1 MRTPANQKGRP
12 GRQAPAFLAFWGSVV
27 QRRHSGAAA
36 RICFPEGG
44 SGMRRKAELKIS
56 IVDPN
61 PEAETRHLL
70 WRVVLE
76 AVTAPRAPEPHET
89 DTRRP
94 KR

>member
-1 MRTPANQKGRP
+1 
-12 GRQAPAFLAFWGSVV
+12 
-27 QRRHSGAAA
+27 
-36 RICFPEGG
+36 
-44 SGMRRKAELKIS
+44 MRRKAELKIS

-61 PEAETRHLL
+61 PGEQTRHLL

-76 AVTAPRAPEPHET
+76 AVTALRAPEPHET

>member
-1 MRTPANQKGRP
+1 MVPLPAY
-12 GRQAPAFLAFWGSVV
+12 AFL
-27 QRRHSGAAA
+27 R
-36 RICFPEGG
+36 GG

-61 PEAETRHLL
+61 PEAETRQLL

-76 AVTAPRAPEPHET
+76 AVTALRAPEPHET

>member
-1 MRTPANQKGRP
+1 
-12 GRQAPAFLAFWGSVV
+12 
-27 QRRHSGAAA
+27 
-36 RICFPEGG
+36 
-44 SGMRRKAELKIS
+44 MRRKAELKIS

-61 PEAETRHLL
+61 PGEQTRHLL

-76 AVTAPRAPEPHET
+76 AVTAPRAPERHET